1 MNMQEVLGLII
12 AGVVMFIGLVG
23 SVLPGIPGAPVI
35 LVAAVGHKLIFK
47 EQSVSYPGLAFILG
61 LTVLSLVLDFLAS
74 TLGAKKMGATW
85 RGVIGA
91 MVGAIVGLFFSL
103 PGLILGPVIGAF
115 AFELIGGREW
125 KESARAGVGAMIGF
139 FLGALGKVICC
150 AAMIG
155 IFFISAVWN
164 SGVPANGPG
173 TIVATVSNHDFSTL
187 AEWRLSLSA
196 SAKPLPLAMVSS
208 HSASGSESAT
218 IPAPTLK

>member
-1 MNMQEVLGLII
+1 
-12 AGVVMFIGLVG
+12 MFIGLIG

-35 LVAAVGHKLIFK
+35 LVAAVVHKLIFK
-47 EQSVSYPGLAFILG
+47 EQSASYPALAFILG
-61 LTVLSLVLDFLAS
+61 LTLLSLVLDFLAS

-85 RGVIGA
+85 RGVVGA
-91 MVGAIVGLFFSL
+91 MVGAIAGLFFNL

-125 KESARAGVGAMIGF
+125 KESARAGVGAMVGF

-164 SGVPANGPG
+164 SGVPANGRG
-173 TIVATVSNHDFSTL
+173 TVVAGLNDYDFSTL
-187 AEWRLSLSA
+187 AGRRLNISA
-196 SAKPLPLAMVSS
+196 STKPLPFAIVSS